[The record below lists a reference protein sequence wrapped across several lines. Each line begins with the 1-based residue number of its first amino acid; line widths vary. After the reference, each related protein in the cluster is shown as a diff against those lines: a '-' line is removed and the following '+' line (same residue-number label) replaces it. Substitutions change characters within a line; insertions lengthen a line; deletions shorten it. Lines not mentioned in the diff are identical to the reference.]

1 MQLKWKWVNLTAL
14 LVCLPIGLRVAVQ
27 WTDTPA
33 ATGQINQ
40 TAIAA
45 ELSSHT
51 TSSQSP
57 ETLPIQ
63 QTHSSEVATAIISAS
78 HQAITWTSRTP
89 AAHRA
94 QIVSVNPRILAA
106 SSTRLKVGDVISLD
120 LFDGKQL
127 RAKVTQS
134 QIWGNGT
141 LAVSAKIDGDPHGY
155 LALSSVGGVL
165 RVLATDTI
173 HHKTYQLRYDAIRQA
188 HVLLDVDEAKTDTLN
203 CASGDHH
210 DHFEA
215 SPLATEADTSNSPAP
230 IAGSIEADLSADIT
244 TIDVLAIYT
253 PAAKAR
259 EGGLANMQANIS
271 QSLLLGN
278 QVLANSM
285 TQVQVNLVHSA
296 EVDYV
301 ESSSAQTD
309 LVRIKSFDGIMDEV
323 HTLRDLYAADFVV
336 FFIDTSSVGGLGY
349 RPTSYER
356 PDLAFC
362 LVRSQ
367 QSDTTSYT
375 TIHEISHNM
384 GNGHSKTQSTQA
396 YNESFFTYAA
406 GWQWDD
412 ANSPASL
419 GYCSVMTYENFNS
432 SGGNEY
438 DRVAHLSNPDVLY
451 NGNAT
456 GDPED
461 ANAARVIRD
470 GRLYYAAFREDP
482 IDYPYADFPST
493 YGFELGDPFWFQSTA
508 DDHRWT
514 TDQSGSTR
522 SSGTGPSSA
531 FQGSKYA
538 YVEASSHNNET
549 AILEADF
556 DLSELGN
563 PQISFAY
570 HMYDADSGNMGSLT
584 LEASMTD
591 GESWELLWSVSGNQG
606 SAWQQVAISLDG
618 YAEPSVR
625 LRFRGVTG
633 SSYRSDIAIDS
644 ITIEENIPSTPITF
658 SSWITDNYPGL
669 SNRAPDG
676 DSDGDGYS
684 NFFEYA
690 LGLALNAPETQAPT
704 QTVFDPALKTLIFS
718 FPRAQDSVRYR
729 VHSTLDL
736 SDWINA
742 TAEWD
747 SETATDLV
755 PKGDVQAVEIDASA
769 PTRFVRLN
777 ISEK

>member
-1 MQLKWKWVNLTAL
+1 MGQWHTRG
-14 LVCLPIGLRVAVQ
+14 VCQ
-27 WTDTPA
+27 
-33 ATGQINQ
+33 
-40 TAIAA
+40 
-45 ELSSHT
+45 
-51 TSSQSP
+51 
-57 ETLPIQ
+57 
-63 QTHSSEVATAIISAS
+63 
-78 HQAITWTSRTP
+78 
-89 AAHRA
+89 
-94 QIVSVNPRILAA
+94 
-106 SSTRLKVGDVISLD
+106 
-120 LFDGKQL
+120 
-127 RAKVTQS
+127 
-134 QIWGNGT
+134 
-141 LAVSAKIDGDPHGY
+141 IDGDPHGY
-155 LALSSVGGVL
+155 LALSSAAGVL

-173 HHKTYQLRYDAIRQA
+173 HHKTYQLRYDATRQA

-210 DHFEA
+210 DHFEG
-215 SPLATEADTSNSPAP
+215 SPLGTEADTSNSPAP

-396 YNESFFTYAA
+396 YNESFVTYAA
-406 GWQWDD
+406 GWQWNDD
-412 ANSPASL
+412 SSSASV
-419 GYCSVMTYENFNS
+419 GYCSVMTYENFNG
-432 SGGNEY
+432 SGSNEY

-451 NGNAT
+451 NGHAT
-456 GDPED
+456 GHPED
-461 ANAARVIRD
+461 GDAARVIRD

-493 YGFELGDPFWFQSTA
+493 YGFELGDPSWFQSTA
-508 DDHRWT
+508 DDHNWT
-514 TDQSGSTR
+514 TNQSGNTTSI
-522 SSGTGPSSA
+522 GTGPSDA
-531 FQGSKYA
+531 HQGSKYA

-556 DLSELGN
+556 NLSELGN

-591 GESWELLWSVSGNQG
+591 GESWDLLWSVTGNQG
-606 SAWQQVAISLDG
+606 DAWQQAAIPLDE

-625 LRFRGVTG
+625 LRFRAVTG

-644 ITIEENIPSTPITF
+644 ITIEEFIPNTPISF
-658 SSWITDNYPGL
+658 STWITDNYPGL
-669 SNRAPDG
+669 SDSAPDG

-690 LGLALNAPETQAPT
+690 LGLKLNVPETQAPT
-704 QTVFDPALKTLIFS
+704 QAVFDPQLKTLTFS
-718 FPRAQDSVRYR
+718 FTRAQDSVRYR

-736 SDWINA
+736 ADWNSA

-747 SETATDLV
+747 SVTATDLV
-755 PKGDVQAVEIDASA
+755 PKGKVQAVEINASA

-777 ISEK
+777 ISEE